1 MIRYRYVS
9 SKSGTYL
16 SKDEHLEMLVEC
28 MKGRFKTMDLA
39 STLYNRREEL
49 QMRKSDVTRQIGD
62 VTHQA
67 VKNWETGISIPTD
80 AHLMQ
85 LSQILQ
91 LDLTM
96 LQQMKAQALVDLDI
110 SRSEKKLGYKESETR
125 NEFIPLLY
133 LQPFNTSFS
142 ESETPNTVTTSESND
157 REPENVWS
165 SITKSIKNLFGRR

>member
-1 MIRYRYVS
+1 
-9 SKSGTYL
+9 
-16 SKDEHLEMLVEC
+16 
-28 MKGRFKTMDLA
+28 MDLA

-49 QMRKSDVTRQIGD
+49 RMKKSDVTREIGD

-96 LQQMKAQALVDLDI
+96 LQQMKAEALADLDL
-110 SRSEKKLGYKESETR
+110 SRSKKDRGFNKSETPDDLR
-125 NEFIPLLY
+125 TLLY

-142 ESETPNTVTTSESND
+142 ESVTPDTARTTDSND

-165 SITKSIKNLFGRR
+165 SIAKGIKNLFGRR